1 MIIRKTVSGCRYPL
15 LVVRLAVT
23 AAAVVGTLALGPTA
37 VAGGVFLT
45 VSPSVVHRGHFV
57 TIRGSADGCP
67 TGDTVFIISR
77 AFARTR
83 EFAGVPAVLAKV
95 RASGGFRATTRIPL
109 RRRPGR
115 YGITAR
121 CGGGNLGVLVRLT
134 VRA

>member
-1 MIIRKTVSGCRYPL
+1 MARVAVIVGGLAASL
-15 LVVRLAVT
+15 ALAVT
-23 AAAVVGTLALGPTA
+23 VRAAPALVVLK
-37 VAGGVFLT
+37 
-45 VSPSVVHRGHFV
+45 VSPSHVQRGHLV
-57 TIRGSADGCP
+57 VITGNAGSCP
-67 TGDTVFIISR
+67 VGDTVFIISR
-77 AFARTR
+77 AFSRVH

-95 RASGGFRATTRIPL
+95 RTGGAFRATTRIPL